1 MTTEIWV
8 NVYTAF
14 RALKAFQ
21 WYHGVRNLSRQLGTY
36 AIDTRDNV
44 AYFSTRAWINA
55 SAGKKGRKPAI
66 LSHPIVYVFR
76 KANCECLQL
85 IELELIQ
92 VRSWKL

>member
-44 AYFSTRAWINA
+44 AYFSTRGGSMHLPAKRVANQQFFHTRTSMFSAKRIA
-55 SAGKKGRKPAI
+55 SAY
-66 LSHPIVYVFR
+66 S
-76 KANCECLQL
+76 
-85 IELELIQ
+85 
-92 VRSWKL
+92 